1 MRKALLLPVALLAA
15 LTTLSGC
22 GRGGLLRRD
31 APDEMAVSRKSPL
44 VIPPDFTLVP
54 PEPGTAEAQNTDIQ
68 KQALDA
74 LFGGPAPRSPAETST
89 LNAAGRDVAVAG
101 IRSNVGDPATKV
113 INKGAVTRTILAA
126 PEGDGQNAR
135 ASTGQ

>member
-1 MRKALLLPVALLAA
+1 MRNGILLSVAVLAA
-15 LTTLSGC
+15 LSLSGC
-22 GRGGLLRRD
+22 GRGGLLKRD

-44 VIPPDFTLVP
+44 VIPPDFSLVP
-54 PEPGTAEAQNTDIQ
+54 PEAGTAEAQNTDIQ

-74 LFGGPAPRSPAETST
+74 LFGGPAPRSAGETSA
-89 LNAAGRDVAVAG
+89 LSAAGRDLAAVG

-113 INKGAVTRTILAA
+113 INKGAVTRTIIAA

-135 ASTGQ
+135 AVTGQ

>member
-1 MRKALLLPVALLAA
+1 MRNSILLPVVAIAA
-15 LTTLSGC
+15 LTLSGC
-22 GRGGLLRRD
+22 GRGGLFNRD

-54 PEPGTAEAQNTDIQ
+54 PEAGSAEAQNTDIQ

-74 LFGGPAPRSPAETST
+74 LFGGPAPRSAGETSA
-89 LNAAGRDVAVAG
+89 LNAAGRDVAVPG
-101 IRSNVGDPATKV
+101 IRSNAGDPNTKV
-113 INKGAVTRTILAA
+113 INKGAVTRNIIAA

-135 ASTGQ
+135 AAVGQ